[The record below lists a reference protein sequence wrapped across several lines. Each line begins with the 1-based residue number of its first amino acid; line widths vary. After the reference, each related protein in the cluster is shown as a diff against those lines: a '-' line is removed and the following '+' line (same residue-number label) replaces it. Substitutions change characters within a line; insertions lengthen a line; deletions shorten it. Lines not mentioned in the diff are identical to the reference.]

1 MSKLKILLHC
11 FLLLMSWTA
20 FAQPKTVTGYITDP
34 EGKPLSNVTVQV
46 QNSNVGTSSDATG
59 QFTIQVPGPNA
70 ILEFSIIG
78 FATQQVTVGDN
89 QTLQVSLKAGAQSL
103 QEVVVTALG
112 VARDKR
118 ALGYATQTVRGSE
131 ISNKGELNVVSA
143 LQGRVA
149 GVNITQASG
158 GAGASSNI
166 NIRGIHSFTQN
177 NQPLFVVDGI
187 PVSNNLDRTNGG
199 TTGSNGDFQPPN
211 RALDI
216 DPNIIESINILKGGA
231 AAALYGSR
239 AANGVI
245 VITTKRGSS
254 ARGGADISL
263 SSSYSMQRV
272 YGLLEYQN
280 EYGQGLNGIYN
291 PISANSWGPR
301 IGATPTLANGLLNAA
316 GVAAPYVAYP
326 NNIKDFF
333 ETGSVWDNSL
343 NINGGDQNQN
353 YTFSISNSAQ
363 KGIVPN
369 QKFNRTTVRFGANT
383 TIREKLKLG
392 GSVNYTSSDQRGIT
406 GGNGS
411 TALGP
416 LVGVTRTTDLEAYR
430 TNGTYKNPDGTNNWY
445 VPSTDN
451 PYFNAFENPVNSDLS
466 RVIGNVNLGY
476 DIASWLNVGYRLGI
490 DNYTDRRKQTFA
502 KSSNQRPAGQVLED
516 VFYRS
521 ELTGQLLISAKKN
534 DLFLEGLNANL
545 LLGNEINQRKY
556 QNVSVQGDQLT
567 IPGFYNANNAT
578 VFTSG
583 TGELNYVR
591 RLIGAFGQLSLGYNN
606 YLFLELTGRADKS
619 STLPK
624 NKDVYFYPSA
634 SVSFVLSDALKIQ
647 SKTLSYAKLR
657 ASYARVGNDAPPYQ
671 LENVYG
677 PGTYGNNVAQVNLP
691 LTAGGTTLSGFAAS
705 TSISSPD
712 LSPEFTTSYEAG
724 FNVGLFNNRVSID
737 VAYFKETSTDQIF
750 RVSMAPSSGYN
761 TKLTNVG
768 EMENKGI
775 EALVNVTALSTK
787 NLRWEVSANFTRIRN
802 KVISISPGVTQSSI
816 SGTGTAYAGTSGTNA
831 FTGTIPSI
839 VEGQPYGVIVG
850 SKFPR
855 SPDGQFIINPST
867 GYFAS
872 AIAGQVLA
880 DPNPD
885 YRLGVTN
892 TITYKIFTF
901 SALLDYRQGGDI
913 VSFTAGF
920 AKSRGTWEGTA
931 VDREMPRIIP
941 GVIFDAANNKYVP
954 NNIQIPAQ
962 VYWQNFGLQNDLN
975 VMDATVFRVREVTL
989 GVTLPSSVAKKL
1001 YMTSARF
1008 SVFGRN
1014 LFYEAPN
1021 SILDPEVNT
1030 AGASNILGLELQ
1042 SAPNTRTLGVSL
1054 NLSF

>member
-1 MSKLKILLHC
+1 MSKLKILLQC

-20 FAQPKTVTGYITDP
+20 FAQPKTVTGFITDP
-34 EGKPLSNVTVQV
+34 ERKPISNVTVQV
-46 QNSNVGTSSDATG
+46 QNSTVGTSSDATG
-59 QFTIQVPGPNA
+59 QFTIQVPNSDAVLVFSA
-70 ILEFSIIG
+70 IG
-78 FATQQVTVGDN
+78 YATQQIRVGDN
-89 QTLQVSLKAGAQSL
+89 QTLQISLKGGTQSL

-112 VARDKR
+112 VTRDKR
-118 ALGYATQTVRGSE
+118 SLGYATQTVRGSE
-131 ISNKGELNVVSA
+131 IANKGELNVVNA

-149 GVNITQASG
+149 GVNITSASG

-254 ARGGADISL
+254 ARGKADITL
-263 SSSYSMQRV
+263 GSSYSLQRA

-316 GVAAPYVAYP
+316 GQAAPYVAYP
-326 NNIKDFF
+326 DNVQDFF

-363 KGIVPN
+363 EGIIPN
-369 QKFNRTTVRFGANT
+369 QNFNRTTVRFGANT
-383 TIREKLKLG
+383 TIREKLKIG
-392 GSVNYTSSDQRGIT
+392 GSVNYTNSEQRGVT

-416 LVGVTRTTDLEAYR
+416 LVGVTRTTDLLAYKR
-430 TNGTYKNPDGTNNWY
+430 DGTYKNPDGTNNWY

-451 PYFNAFENPVNSDLS
+451 PYFGAYENPVTSNLS
-466 RVIGNVNLGY
+466 RVIGSVNLGY
-476 DIASWLNVGYRLGI
+476 DLASWLNVGYRLGI
-490 DNYTDRRKQTFA
+490 DNYTDRRKQIFA

-516 VFYRS
+516 IFYRS
-521 ELTGQLLISAKKN
+521 ELTGQLLLNAKKN
-534 DLFLEGLNANL
+534 DIFFKGLNANL

-567 IPGFYNANNAT
+567 IPGFYNVNNAT
-578 VFTSG
+578 VFTNG

-591 RLIGAFGQLSLGYNN
+591 RLVGVFGQLSLGYNN
-606 YLFLELTGRADKS
+606 YLFLELTGRADRS
-619 STLPK
+619 STLPENK
-624 NKDVYFYPSA
+624 NVYFYPSA
-634 SVSFVLSDALKIQ
+634 SASFVLSDAFKIQ
-647 SKTLSYAKLR
+647 SNILSYAKIR
-657 ASYARVGNDAPPYQ
+657 ASYAKVGNDAPPYQ

-677 PGTYGNNVAQVNLP
+677 PGTYGNNVAQVILP
-691 LTAGGTTLSGFAAS
+691 ITTGTTTLSGFAANS
-705 TSISSPD
+705 SISSPD
-712 LSPEFTTSYEAG
+712 LSPEFTKSFEAG
-724 FNVGLFNNRVSID
+724 FNVGLFKNRMSID
-737 VAYFKETSTDQIF
+737 FAYFKETSTDQIF

-768 EMENKGI
+768 KMENQGV
-775 EALVNVTALSTK
+775 EALVNVTAVSTK
-787 NLRWEVSANFTRIRN
+787 NLRWEISANFTRIRN
-802 KVISISPGVTQSSI
+802 KVISISEGVTQSSI

-839 VEGQPYGVIVG
+839 VEGEPYGVIVG
-850 SKFPR
+850 SKLPR
-855 SPDGQFIINPST
+855 SPDGQFIINATT
-867 GYFAS
+867 GTFA
-872 AIAGQVLA
+872 AGIAGSVLA

-885 YRLGVTN
+885 FRLGVTN
-892 TITYKIFTF
+892 TITYKMFSL
-901 SALLDYRQGGDI
+901 SALIDYRQGGDI

-920 AKSRGTWEGTA
+920 GKSAGTIKETA
-931 VDREMPRIIP
+931 VDRELPRIIP
-941 GVIFDAANNKYVP
+941 GVILDATGKYIP
-954 NNIQIPAQ
+954 NTIQIPSQ
-962 VYWQNFGLQNDLN
+962 VYWRSFGLQSDLN
-975 VMDATVFRVREVTL
+975 VYDATVFRVREISL
-989 GVTLPSSVAKKL
+989 GVNIPADVTKKARL
-1001 YMTSARF
+1001 SGARF

-1014 LFYEAPN
+1014 LFYDAPN
-1021 SILDPEVNT
+1021 SPIDPEVNT
-1030 AGASNILGLELQ
+1030 AGASNILGLEIQ
-1042 SAPNTRTLGVSL
+1042 SAPNHRSMGVSL
-1054 NLSF
+1054 NLSL

>member
-1 MSKLKILLHC
+1 
-11 FLLLMSWTA
+11 MSWTA
-20 FAQPKTVTGYITDP
+20 LAQPKTVTGFITDP
-34 EGKPLSNVTVQV
+34 ERKPISNVTVQV
-46 QNSNVGTSSDATG
+46 QNSNIGTSSDATG
-59 QFTIQVPGPNA
+59 QFTIQVPNSDAVLVFSA
-70 ILEFSIIG
+70 IG
-78 FATQQVTVGDN
+78 YATQQVRVGDN
-89 QTLQVSLKAGAQSL
+89 QTFQISLKGGAQSL

-112 VARDKR
+112 VTRDKR
-118 ALGYATQTVRGSE
+118 SLGYATQTVRGSE
-131 ISNKGELNVVSA
+131 IANKGELNVVNA

-149 GVNITQASG
+149 GVNITSASG

-254 ARGGADISL
+254 ARGKADISL
-263 SSSYSMQRV
+263 SSSYSLQRA

-316 GVAAPYVAYP
+316 GQAAPYVAYP
-326 NNIKDFF
+326 DNVQDFF

-363 KGIVPN
+363 KGIIPN

-383 TIREKLKLG
+383 TVREKLKIG
-392 GSVNYTSSDQRGIT
+392 GSVNYTNSDQRGVT

-416 LVGVTRTTDLEAYR
+416 LVGVTRTTDLQAYKR
-430 TNGTYKNPDGTNNWY
+430 DGTYKNPDGTNNWY

-451 PYFNAFENPVNSDLS
+451 PYFGAYENPVTSNLS
-466 RVIGNVNLGY
+466 RVIGSVNLGY
-476 DIASWLNVGYRLGI
+476 DLASWLNVGYRLGI
-490 DNYTDRRKQTFA
+490 DNYTDRRKQIFA
-502 KSSNQRPAGQVLED
+502 KSANQRPAGQVLED

-521 ELTGQLLISAKKN
+521 ELTGQLLLTAKKN
-534 DLFLEGLNANL
+534 DIFLEGLNANL

-567 IPGFYNANNAT
+567 IPGFYNVNNAT
-578 VFTSG
+578 VFTNG

-591 RLIGAFGQLSLGYNN
+591 RLVGAFGQLSLGYNN
-606 YLFLELTGRADKS
+606 YLFLELTGRADRS
-619 STLPK
+619 STLPENK
-624 NKDVYFYPSA
+624 NVYFYPSA
-634 SVSFVLSDALKIQ
+634 SASFVLSDALKIQ
-647 SKTLSYAKLR
+647 SNILSYAKVR
-657 ASYARVGNDAPPYQ
+657 ASYAKVGNDAPPYQ

-691 LTAGGTTLSGFAAS
+691 ITTGTTTLSGFAAS
-705 TSISSPD
+705 TSISSPE
-712 LSPEFTTSYEAG
+712 LSPEFTTSFEGG
-724 FNVGLFNNRVSID
+724 FNVGLFKNRVSID
-737 VAYFKETSTDQIF
+737 FAYFKEKSTDQIF

-768 EMENKGI
+768 EMENQGI

-787 NLRWEVSANFTRIRN
+787 NLRWEISANFTRIRN
-802 KVISISPGVTQSSI
+802 KVISISDGVTQSSI

-839 VEGQPYGVIVG
+839 VEGEPYGVIVG
-850 SKFPR
+850 SKLPR
-855 SPDGQFIINPST
+855 SPDGQFIINATT
-867 GYFAS
+867 GTFA
-872 AIAGQVLA
+872 AGIAGSVLA

-885 YRLGVTN
+885 FKLGVTN
-892 TITYKIFTF
+892 TITYKMFSL
-901 SALLDYRQGGDI
+901 SALIDYRQGGDI

-920 AKSRGTWEGTA
+920 GKSAGTIKETA
-931 VDREMPRIIP
+931 VDRELPRIIP
-941 GVIFDAANNKYVP
+941 GVILDATGKYIP
-954 NNIQIPAQ
+954 NTIQIPAQ
-962 VYWQNFGLQNDLN
+962 VYWRSFGLQSDLN
-975 VMDATVFRVREVTL
+975 VYDATVFRIREISL
-989 GVTLPSSVAKKL
+989 GVNIPADVTKKARL
-1001 YMTSARF
+1001 SGARF

-1014 LFYEAPN
+1014 LFFDAPN
-1021 SILDPEVNT
+1021 SPIDPEVNT
-1030 AGASNILGLELQ
+1030 AGASNILGLEIQ
-1042 SAPNTRTLGVSL
+1042 SAPNHRSMGVSL
-1054 NLSF
+1054 NLSL

>member
-1 MSKLKILLHC
+1 
-11 FLLLMSWTA
+11 MSWTA
-20 FAQPKTVTGYITDP
+20 LAQPKTVTGFITDP
-34 EGKPLSNVTVQV
+34 ERKPISNVTVQV

-59 QFTIQVPGPNA
+59 QFTIQVPNSDAVLVFSA
-70 ILEFSIIG
+70 IG
-78 FATQQVTVGDN
+78 YATQQVRVGDN
-89 QTLQVSLKAGAQSL
+89 QTFQISLKGGAQSL

-112 VARDKR
+112 VTRDKR
-118 ALGYATQTVRGSE
+118 SLGYATQTVRGSE
-131 ISNKGELNVVSA
+131 IANKGELNVVNA

-149 GVNITQASG
+149 GVNITSASG

-254 ARGGADISL
+254 ARGKADISL
-263 SSSYSMQRV
+263 SSSYSLQRA

-316 GVAAPYVAYP
+316 GQAAPYVAYP
-326 NNIKDFF
+326 DNVQDFF

-363 KGIVPN
+363 KGIIPN

-383 TIREKLKLG
+383 TIREKLKIG
-392 GSVNYTSSDQRGIT
+392 GSVNYTNSDQRGVT

-416 LVGVTRTTDLEAYR
+416 LVGVTRTTDLQAYKR
-430 TNGTYKNPDGTNNWY
+430 DGTYKNPDGTNNWY

-451 PYFNAFENPVNSDLS
+451 PYFGAYENPVTSNLS
-466 RVIGNVNLGY
+466 RVIGSVNLGY
-476 DIASWLNVGYRLGI
+476 DLASWLNVGYRLGI
-490 DNYTDRRKQTFA
+490 DNYTDRRKQIFA

-521 ELTGQLLISAKKN
+521 ELTGQLLLNAKKN
-534 DLFLEGLNANL
+534 DIFLEGLNANL

-567 IPGFYNANNAT
+567 IPGFYNVNNAT
-578 VFTSG
+578 VFTNG

-591 RLIGAFGQLSLGYNN
+591 RLVGAFGQLSLGYNN
-606 YLFLELTGRADKS
+606 YLFLELTGRADRS
-619 STLPK
+619 STLPENK
-624 NKDVYFYPSA
+624 NVYFYPSA
-634 SVSFVLSDALKIQ
+634 SASFVLSDALKIQ
-647 SKTLSYAKLR
+647 SNILSYAKVR
-657 ASYARVGNDAPPYQ
+657 ASYAKVGNDAPPYQ

-691 LTAGGTTLSGFAAS
+691 ITTGTTTLSGFAAS
-705 TSISSPD
+705 TSISSPE
-712 LSPEFTTSYEAG
+712 LSPEFTTSFEGG
-724 FNVGLFNNRVSID
+724 FNVGLFKNRVSID
-737 VAYFKETSTDQIF
+737 FAYFKEKSTDQIF

-768 EMENKGI
+768 EMENQGV

-787 NLRWEVSANFTRIRN
+787 NLRWEISANFTRIRN
-802 KVISISPGVTQSSI
+802 KVISISDGVTQSSI

-839 VEGQPYGVIVG
+839 VEGEPYGVIVG
-850 SKFPR
+850 SKLPR
-855 SPDGQFIINPST
+855 SPDGQFIINATT
-867 GYFAS
+867 GTFA
-872 AIAGQVLA
+872 AGIAGSVLA

-885 YRLGVTN
+885 FKLGLIN
-892 TITYKIFTF
+892 TLTYKMFTL
-901 SALLDYRQGGDI
+901 SALIDYRQGGDI

-920 AKSRGTWEGTA
+920 GKSAGTIKETA
-931 VDREMPRIIP
+931 VDRELPRIIP
-941 GVIFDAANNKYVP
+941 GVILDATGKYIP
-954 NNIQIPAQ
+954 NTIQIPAQ
-962 VYWQNFGLQNDLN
+962 VYWRSFGLQSDLN
-975 VMDATVFRVREVTL
+975 VYDATVFRIREISL
-989 GVTLPSSVAKKL
+989 GVNIPADVTKKARL
-1001 YMTSARF
+1001 SGARF

-1014 LFYEAPN
+1014 LFFDAPN
-1021 SILDPEVNT
+1021 SPIDPEVNT
-1030 AGASNILGLELQ
+1030 AGASNILGLEIQ
-1042 SAPNTRTLGVSL
+1042 SAPNHRSMGVSL
-1054 NLSF
+1054 NLFL

>member
-1 MSKLKILLHC
+1 
-11 FLLLMSWTA
+11 MSWTA
-20 FAQPKTVTGYITDP
+20 LAQPKTVTGFITDP
-34 EGKPLSNVTVQV
+34 ERKPISNVTVQV
-46 QNSNVGTSSDATG
+46 QNSNIGTSSDATG
-59 QFTIQVPGPNA
+59 QFTIQVPNSDAVLVFSA
-70 ILEFSIIG
+70 IG
-78 FATQQVTVGDN
+78 YATQQVRVGDN
-89 QTLQVSLKAGAQSL
+89 QTFQISLKGGAQSL

-112 VARDKR
+112 VTRDKR
-118 ALGYATQTVRGSE
+118 SLGYATQTVRGSE
-131 ISNKGELNVVSA
+131 IANKGELNVVNA

-149 GVNITQASG
+149 GVNITSASG

-254 ARGGADISL
+254 ARGKADISL
-263 SSSYSMQRV
+263 SSSYSLQRA

-316 GVAAPYVAYP
+316 GQAAPYVAYP
-326 NNIKDFF
+326 DNVQDFF

-363 KGIVPN
+363 KGIIPN

-383 TIREKLKLG
+383 TVREKLKIG
-392 GSVNYTSSDQRGIT
+392 GSVNYTNSDQRGVT

-416 LVGVTRTTDLEAYR
+416 LVGVTRTTDLQAYKR
-430 TNGTYKNPDGTNNWY
+430 DGTYKNPDGTNNWY

-451 PYFNAFENPVNSDLS
+451 PYFGAYENPVTSNLS
-466 RVIGNVNLGY
+466 RVIGSVNLGY
-476 DIASWLNVGYRLGI
+476 DLASWLNVGYRLGI
-490 DNYTDRRKQTFA
+490 DNYTDRRKQIFA

-521 ELTGQLLISAKKN
+521 ELTGQLLLTAKKN
-534 DLFLEGLNANL
+534 DIFLEGLNANL

-567 IPGFYNANNAT
+567 IPGFYNVNNAT
-578 VFTSG
+578 VFTNG

-591 RLIGAFGQLSLGYNN
+591 RLVGAFGQLSLGYNN
-606 YLFLELTGRADKS
+606 YLFLELTGRADRS
-619 STLPK
+619 STLPENK
-624 NKDVYFYPSA
+624 NVYFYPSA
-634 SVSFVLSDALKIQ
+634 SASFVLSDALKIQ
-647 SKTLSYAKLR
+647 SNILSYAKVR
-657 ASYARVGNDAPPYQ
+657 ASYAKVGNDAPPYQ

-691 LTAGGTTLSGFAAS
+691 ITTGTTTLSGFAAS
-705 TSISSPD
+705 TSISSPE
-712 LSPEFTTSYEAG
+712 LSPEFTTSFEGG
-724 FNVGLFNNRVSID
+724 FNVGLFKNRVSID
-737 VAYFKETSTDQIF
+737 FAYFKEKSTDQIF

-768 EMENKGI
+768 EMENQGV

-787 NLRWEVSANFTRIRN
+787 NLRWEISANFTRIRN
-802 KVISISPGVTQSSI
+802 KVISISDGVTQSSI

-839 VEGQPYGVIVG
+839 VEGEPYGVIVG
-850 SKFPR
+850 SKLPR
-855 SPDGQFIINPST
+855 SPDGQFIINATT
-867 GYFAS
+867 GTFA
-872 AIAGQVLA
+872 AGIAGSVLA

-885 YRLGVTN
+885 FKLGLIN
-892 TITYKIFTF
+892 TLTYKMFTL
-901 SALLDYRQGGDI
+901 SALIDYRQGGDI

-920 AKSRGTWEGTA
+920 GKSAGTIKETA
-931 VDREMPRIIP
+931 VDRELPRIIP
-941 GVIFDAANNKYVP
+941 GVILDATGKYIP
-954 NNIQIPAQ
+954 NTIQIPAQ
-962 VYWQNFGLQNDLN
+962 VYWRSFGLQSDLN
-975 VMDATVFRVREVTL
+975 VYDATVFRIREISL
-989 GVTLPSSVAKKL
+989 GVNIPADVTKKARL
-1001 YMTSARF
+1001 SGARF

-1014 LFYEAPN
+1014 LFFDAPN
-1021 SILDPEVNT
+1021 SPIDPEVNT
-1030 AGASNILGLELQ
+1030 AGASNILGLEIQ
-1042 SAPNTRTLGVSL
+1042 SAPNHRSMGVSL
-1054 NLSF
+1054 NLSL

>member
-1 MSKLKILLHC
+1 
-11 FLLLMSWTA
+11 MSWTA
-20 FAQPKTVTGYITDP
+20 LAQPKTVTGFITDP
-34 EGKPLSNVTVQV
+34 ERKPISNVTVQV
-46 QNSNVGTSSDATG
+46 QNSNIGTSSDATG
-59 QFTIQVPGPNA
+59 QFTIQVPNSDAVLVFSA
-70 ILEFSIIG
+70 IG
-78 FATQQVTVGDN
+78 YATQQVRVGDN
-89 QTLQVSLKAGAQSL
+89 QTFQISLKGGAQSL

-112 VARDKR
+112 VTRDKR
-118 ALGYATQTVRGSE
+118 SLGYATQTVRGSE
-131 ISNKGELNVVSA
+131 IANKGELNVVNA

-149 GVNITQASG
+149 GVNITSASG

-254 ARGGADISL
+254 ARGKADISL
-263 SSSYSMQRV
+263 SSSYSLQRA

-316 GVAAPYVAYP
+316 GQAAPYVAYP
-326 NNIKDFF
+326 DNVQDFF

-363 KGIVPN
+363 KGIIPN

-383 TIREKLKLG
+383 TIREKLKIG
-392 GSVNYTSSDQRGIT
+392 GSVNYTNSDQRGVT

-416 LVGVTRTTDLEAYR
+416 LVGVTRTTDLQAYKR
-430 TNGTYKNPDGTNNWY
+430 DGTYKNPDGTNNWY

-451 PYFNAFENPVNSDLS
+451 PYFGAYENPVTSNLS
-466 RVIGNVNLGY
+466 RVIGSVNLGY
-476 DIASWLNVGYRLGI
+476 DLASWLNVGYRLGI
-490 DNYTDRRKQTFA
+490 DNYTDRRKQIFA

-521 ELTGQLLISAKKN
+521 ELTGQLLLNAKKN
-534 DLFLEGLNANL
+534 DIFLEGLNANL

-567 IPGFYNANNAT
+567 IPGFYNVNNAT
-578 VFTSG
+578 VFTNG

-591 RLIGAFGQLSLGYNN
+591 RLVGAFGQLSLGYNN
-606 YLFLELTGRADKS
+606 YLFLELTGRADRS
-619 STLPK
+619 STLPENK
-624 NKDVYFYPSA
+624 NVYFYPSA
-634 SVSFVLSDALKIQ
+634 SASFVLSDALKIQ
-647 SKTLSYAKLR
+647 SNILSYAKVR
-657 ASYARVGNDAPPYQ
+657 ASYAKVGNDAPPYQ

-691 LTAGGTTLSGFAAS
+691 ITTGTTTLSGFAAS
-705 TSISSPD
+705 TSISSPE
-712 LSPEFTTSYEAG
+712 LSPEFTTSFEGG
-724 FNVGLFNNRVSID
+724 FNVGLFKNRVSID
-737 VAYFKETSTDQIF
+737 FAYFKEKSTDQIF

-768 EMENKGI
+768 EMENQGI

-787 NLRWEVSANFTRIRN
+787 NLRWEISANFTRIRN
-802 KVISISPGVTQSSI
+802 KVISISDGVTQSSI

-839 VEGQPYGVIVG
+839 VEGEPYGVIVG
-850 SKFPR
+850 SKLPR
-855 SPDGQFIINPST
+855 SPDGQFIINATT
-867 GYFAS
+867 GTFA
-872 AIAGQVLA
+872 AGIAGSVLA

-885 YRLGVTN
+885 FKLGVTN
-892 TITYKIFTF
+892 TITYKMFSL
-901 SALLDYRQGGDI
+901 SALIDYRQGGDI

-920 AKSRGTWEGTA
+920 GKSAGTIKETA
-931 VDREMPRIIP
+931 VDRELPRIIP
-941 GVIFDAANNKYVP
+941 GVILDATGKYIP
-954 NNIQIPAQ
+954 NTIQIPAQ
-962 VYWQNFGLQNDLN
+962 VYWRSFGLQSDLN
-975 VMDATVFRVREVTL
+975 VYDATVFRIREISL
-989 GVTLPSSVAKKL
+989 GVNIPADVTKKARL
-1001 YMTSARF
+1001 SGARF

-1014 LFYEAPN
+1014 LFFDAPN
-1021 SILDPEVNT
+1021 SPIDPEVNT
-1030 AGASNILGLELQ
+1030 AGASNILGLEIQ
-1042 SAPNTRTLGVSL
+1042 SAPNHRSMGVSL
-1054 NLSF
+1054 NLFL